1 MEQIY
6 VLYLINVHNFMPDI
20 SNTLNYMHV
29 AYKQWIRVHTEIEIF
44 SFWTPIKH
52 FLEQLIEINKS
63 SHNVKPKQLNIYSKL
78 RQSIKLSI
86 FLM

>member
-29 AYKQWIRVHTEIEIF
+29 AYKQWIMVHTKIEIF
-44 SFWTPIKH
+44 SFELHKAFAGT
-52 FLEQLIEINKS
+52 INW
-63 SHNVKPKQLNIYSKL
+63 NKQKL
-78 RQSIKLSI
+78 T
-86 FLM
+86 